1 MPFPG
6 MLDASSEADTRPEG
20 GGLLSRVADWLTGL
34 VMLSFWSWCHIH
46 CFTACRMFESMEW
59 IVLIGIPLLQLR
71 TMKDF
76 DTKGELWIVCCEF
89 WAVSYERWVVSYERW
104 AVAPHCSKDSVVCKA
119 QCQRM
124 NSAELSEKCC
134 PLPLPRTTPSKTDAP
149 YSQKREKA
157 KNYWLVNISWR
168 LGRFIK
174 NEKIKFETY
183 TFLDDLVDLSRMRKL
198 SSKQSDR
205 MVIEHASRCVLVFY
219 DLMKCLLFKEYVY
232 SLNSFTL

>member
-104 AVAPHCSKDSVVCKA
+104 AVNCVLWVLGCELWAVGCGLWAVSCELWAVSCQVSGASCQMWVVGGVSYERWVVSYERWAVAPHCSKDSVVCSSVPK
-119 QCQRM
+119 
-124 NSAELSEKCC
+124 NELSGTQRAFRKSVAHFH
-134 PLPLPRTTPSKTDAP
+134 PPR
-149 YSQKREKA
+149 QKRMPPTA
-157 KNYWLVNISWR
+157 K
-168 LGRFIK
+168 K
-174 NEKIKFETY
+174 E
-183 TFLDDLVDLSRMRKL
+183 RKL
-198 SSKQSDR
+198 KTID
-205 MVIEHASRCVLVFY
+205 
-219 DLMKCLLFKEYVY
+219 
-232 SLNSFTL
+232 